1 MSCWFKRMLAITLAA
16 VLLISAAPTIS
27 FAAQKNAEVTPATIG
42 TIDAIDDGDTN
53 YRFIEPVK
61 HQKTVPE
68 GYTGIYTPDDLN
80 RVRDN
85 LTGNYI
91 LMNDIDMSDWGGW
104 EPIGNGSYIPVT
116 INDEDNFNEV
126 KAKHRVLY
134 EYTRTNGYSIIDN
147 YNSSFTTYYYIS
159 SFLGNFNGNGYE
171 IHNLMINLQLSAPDL
186 HDMSYAGLF
195 GFIEGSIKNTGLV
208 NSNFRVLSDS
218 RYTSVGGLSGS
229 CRKAEIKNC
238 YNTGFL
244 NVHIQGRKTDPNNL
258 DFTHIGGIS
267 GYIVECSSDISSC
280 YNNATIN
287 VTTDS
292 LKYAIYTGGILGYSD
307 INDNTPLTNCYNK
320 GDISVISDEHNYST
334 ITCGGIAGR
343 FGKEIVNCC
352 NTGDI
357 YSTGS
362 TGGSEIGG
370 IVGLSSGA
378 IDSCYN
384 SGKVSTCFSEHD
396 GRSACIGGL
405 YGEYHGEVGISD
417 SYNIGSINVVKEV
430 GSQLLYAGGLG
441 GKFGGS
447 AIHLTS
453 YNIGTVQSFGT
464 PGALIGGARDTTT
477 IQNCFYND
485 LFNDPIGNGDNFTL
499 NNVSYLEPEQ
509 FSHQSSFTGFDF
521 ANVWRMDPKLG
532 RPVLRNSVLPD
543 TGEAEQPDPVPGDD
557 TPLNLPVMDD
567 TSAKSFLG
575 FLFNDSSFLKKDIS
589 DEPYYQ
595 LLTGAYQND
604 LGKQLEFGNSFLAII
619 SAQLSAHI
627 KSSAA
632 TQAYLRQSLI
642 HYLKKQLDGMQE
654 IPEQEYNEFL
664 NTQLDHL
671 KEGILDALIGFTE
684 KTTGIVITQS
694 VIDDINMVSSAY
706 SKVMAL
712 PQKVEKFVDS
722 SVAAVQAVFLP
733 LQGELNGRY
742 RYFNLYLQQRR
753 SFEPDDE
760 IFRFIMDYNSWAL
773 RQENGAGALINC
785 LPNVSSWTENIP
797 TIESWAEYVY
807 QLQIALTSQK
817 QSSQFSEGN
826 YKRISIQCPVDIF
839 VSDASGAVVGII
851 KDDKVQSCTDDQIY
865 LALLGESKLVCIP
878 EDAGYQIKI
887 VAREAGVLSYSC
899 QSIDGNRRET
909 ERTNYY
915 DIPLTAGQSFIARSK
930 NHYAALELANE
941 QGEPQETVPGQDTI
955 STQAEKYKVLLSI
968 RGAGTV
974 TGSDLYT
981 KGDYASLTATPEEG
995 YSFDG
1000 WYLKGQKL
1008 SDEASG
1014 YGFTVKESRT
1024 IEARFVPIKISVT
1037 GITLSKTTLTMESES
1052 KTELQ
1057 AIITPA
1063 DATDQTVVWSSSDE
1077 FVVTVNQAGQLI
1089 AHKSGTA
1096 IITATSLDSNYTAS
1110 CTVTVKDPIPP
1121 QVTITSN
1128 GKDAGDVLYV
1138 KLPSIWDA
1146 YKKHSVTLDYSLS
1159 NATDV
1164 QSVKWSYANWSVSNP
1179 EATIESPNSAR
1190 TVIRPNGKGI
1200 GARSVWIT
1208 VTITDTKGRTCQ
1220 DTVKVRFY
1228 KFDWQ
1233 K

>member
-1 MSCWFKRMLAITLAA
+1 MSRSFKRMLAITLAA

-27 FAAQKNAEVTPATIG
+27 FAAQKSAEVIPATIG

-68 GYTGIYTPDDLN
+68 GYTGIYTPGDLN

-91 LMNDIDMSDWGGW
+91 LMNNIDMSDWGGW
-104 EPIGNGSYIPVT
+104 EPIGQDEFVSMRIESEEEFNAAKQLYHT
-116 INDEDNFNEV
+116 IYDVHSKVVD
-126 KAKHRVLY
+126 
-134 EYTRTNGYSIIDN
+134 YSP
-147 YNSSFTTYYYIS
+147 TQHTYYYYS
-159 SFLGNFNGNGYE
+159 RFRGNFDGNGYE
-171 IHNLMINLQLSAPDL
+171 IRNLMIHLQSSIEYPK
-186 HDMSYAGLF
+186 HEQTNVGLF
-195 GFIEGSIKNTGLV
+195 GYIEDGIVKNIGIQGIYIHVSSSSRGRLYVGSIAGY
-208 NSNFRVLSDS
+208 SESDI
-218 RYTSVGGLSGS
+218 
-229 CRKAEIKNC
+229 CNC
-238 YNTGFL
+238 YSSG
-244 NVHIQGRKTDPNNL
+244 NVEALINNSEVDYNL
-258 DFTHIGGIS
+258 HSMYIGGIA
-267 GYIVECSSDISSC
+267 GYCHDIDKCHNIATIMGKSEIHFHGSDIF
-280 YNNATIN
+280 
-287 VTTDS
+287 
-292 LKYAIYTGGILGYSD
+292 TGGIVGNSSN
-307 INDNTPLTNCYNK
+307 IHNCYNK
-320 GDISVISDEHNYST
+320 GEIKSINSDS
-334 ITCGGIAGR
+334 
-343 FGKEIVNCC
+343 
-352 NTGDI
+352 
-357 YSTGS
+357 GS
-362 TGGSEIGG
+362 YPEANSGG
-370 IVGLSSGA
+370 IVGCKDA
-378 IDSCYN
+378 FIVNCYN
-384 SGKVSTCFSEHD
+384 SGSIYAESLGSSGSSRAAGIVAGGDT
-396 GRSACIGGL
+396 GIGGTSL
-405 YGEYHGEVGISD
+405 IDQCFNSGSIFSYSNSTAYASGISGHED
-417 SYNIGSINVVKEV
+417 NDKISNSYNYGFINARN
-430 GSQLLYAGGLG
+430 SLFPQHAYAGGLIG
-441 GKFGGS
+441 YS
-447 AIHLTS
+447 SDPIAVAINS
-453 YNIGTVQSFGT
+453 YNVGVVDSTGSIGAIVGWSMTPITVK
-464 PGALIGGARDTTT
+464 
-477 IQNCFYND
+477 NCFYNNP
-485 LFNDPIGNGDNFTL
+485 FHDPIGNGDNFTL

-509 FSHQSSFTGFDF
+509 FSRQSSFTGFDF
-521 ANVWRMDPKLG
+521 ANVWRMDTKLG
-532 RPVLRNSVLPD
+532 RPVLRNSILPD

-567 TSAKSFLG
+567 ASAKSFLG

-589 DEPYYQ
+589 DEPYYH
-595 LLTGAYQND
+595 LLTGAYQNN
-604 LGKQLEFGNSFLAII
+604 LGKQLEIGNSFLTTI

-627 KSSAA
+627 NSSAA

-642 HYLKKQLDGMQE
+642 HYLEKQLDGMQE

-684 KTTGIVITQS
+684 KATGIVITQS

-785 LPNVSSWTENIP
+785 LPNISSWTENIP

-807 QLQIALTSQK
+807 QLQIALANQK
-817 QSSQFSEGN
+817 QSSQFSKGN

-995 YSFDG
+995 YFFDG

-1014 YGFTVKESRT
+1014 YGFTVTESLT

-1037 GITLSKTTLTMESES
+1037 GITLSKTALTLESES
-1052 KTELQ
+1052 KAQLQ

-1063 DATDQTVVWSSSDE
+1063 DATDQTVVWFSSDE

-1096 IITATSLDSNYTAS
+1096 IITATSLDGNYTAS

-1138 KLPSIWDA
+1138 KLPSIWDT

-1159 NATDV
+1159 NAADV

>member
-68 GYTGIYTPDDLN
+68 GYTGIYTPEDLN

-104 EPIGNGSYIPVT
+104 EPIGQ
-116 INDEDNFNEV
+116 DEFVSIRIESEEEFNA
-126 KAKHRVLY
+126 AKQLYHILYNVYQDRV
-134 EYTRTNGYSIIDN
+134 DN
-147 YNSSFTTYYYIS
+147 YDPTQHTYYYFS
-159 SFLGNFNGNGYE
+159 RFRGNFDGNGYE
-171 IHNLMINLQLSAPDL
+171 IHNLMIHLQSSVNTG
-186 HDMSYAGLF
+186 HCKTNAGLF
-195 GFIEGSIKNTGLV
+195 GYTEDGVIKNLGVLGVDVNVLSTSPSGACVGSIIGQSESEIHNCYSTGSINTLIQ
-208 NSNFRVLSDS
+208 NSKKGSSQVLQTGAILGKCSQKISQCYNLAEVHSFSEVSINVSVIDSGGIAGACSDI
-218 RYTSVGGLSGS
+218 
-229 CRKAEIKNC
+229 ENC
-238 YNTGFL
+238 YNTGNIKSF
-244 NVHIQGRKTDPNNL
+244 NL
-258 DFTHIGGIS
+258 GNGS
-267 GYIVECSSDISSC
+267 QSPSAY
-280 YNNATIN
+280 
-287 VTTDS
+287 
-292 LKYAIYTGGILGYSD
+292 
-307 INDNTPLTNCYNK
+307 
-320 GDISVISDEHNYST
+320 
-334 ITCGGIAGR
+334 CGGITASSLGN
-343 FGKEIVNCC
+343 INNC
-352 NTGDI
+352 NNKGNISAKATPA
-357 YSTGS
+357 TW
-362 TGGSEIGG
+362 SEAIAGG
-370 IVGLSSGA
+370 ITAGSRSL
-378 IDSCYN
+378 INSCYN
-384 SGKVSTCFSEHD
+384 SGMI
-396 GRSACIGGL
+396 SACSDSTIYTYPSCAG
-405 YGEYHGEVGISD
+405 GISGRRGETM
-417 SYNIGSINVVKEV
+417 SGIANCYNIGTVKAVNTTYPE
-430 GSQLLYAGGLG
+430 YAHAGGLIG
-441 GKFGGS
+441 YISGKTNHPI
-447 AIHLTS
+447 ANS
-453 YNIGTVQSFGT
+453 YNIGTVQSSNLI
-464 PGALIGGARDTTT
+464 GALVGKTAVPTT

-485 LFNDPIGNGDNFTL
+485 LFNDPIGDGDNFTL

-532 RPVLRNSVLPD
+532 RPVLRNSILPD

-627 KSSAA
+627 NSSAA

-785 LPNVSSWTENIP
+785 LPNISSWTENIP

-1014 YGFTVKESRT
+1014 YGFTVKESLT

>member
-16 VLLISAAPTIS
+16 VLLMSAAPTIS
-27 FAAQKNAEVTPATIG
+27 FAAQKNAEVIPAAIG

-104 EPIGNGSYIPVT
+104 EPIGQ
-116 INDEDNFNEV
+116 DEFVSMRIESEEEFNA
-126 KAKHRVLY
+126 AKQLY
-134 EYTRTNGYSIIDN
+134 HTLYDLHYNAVDYS
-147 YNSSFTTYYYIS
+147 STQHTYYYYS
-159 SFLGNFNGNGYE
+159 RFRGNFDGNGYE
-171 IHNLMINLQLSAPDL
+171 IRNLMIHLQSSVALTR
-186 HDMSYAGLF
+186 AGLF
-195 GFIEGSIKNTGLV
+195 GYAEDGIIKNLGLLNINLLVSSTSSHGAYIGSIIGQSESEIINCYSTGKV
-208 NSNFRVLSDS
+208 EASIHNSKESYDIQSLTIGGIAGLCR
-218 RYTSVGGLSGS
+218 TSIV
-229 CRKAEIKNC
+229 NC
-238 YNTGFL
+238 YNTASINASSDVSWYYGSD
-244 NVHIQGRKTDPNNL
+244 IRS
-258 DFTHIGGIS
+258 GGIA
-267 GYIVECSSDISSC
+267 GSSLSVQD
-280 YNNATIN
+280 
-287 VTTDS
+287 
-292 LKYAIYTGGILGYSD
+292 
-307 INDNTPLTNCYNK
+307 CYNK
-320 GDISVISDEHNYST
+320 GKIKLINSSGGFSPDSAS
-334 ITCGGIAGR
+334 GGIAGSASL
-343 FGKEIVNCC
+343 INNCC
-352 NTGDI
+352 NTGTI
-357 YSTGS
+357 ELFSSPNGPS
-362 TGGSEIGG
+362 KTGGI
-370 IVGLSSGA
+370 SGSVSV
-378 IDSCYN
+378 IEECYN
-384 SGKVSTCFSEHD
+384 SGTVSVYSTSNSST
-396 GRSACIGGL
+396 SAG
-405 YGEYHGEVGISD
+405 GISGGVND
-417 SYNIGSINVVKEV
+417 DRIINC
-430 GSQLLYAGGLG
+430 
-441 GKFGGS
+441 
-447 AIHLTS
+447 
-453 YNIGTVQSFGT
+453 YNIGTVKAANTAYPACAYAGGLIGYISGKTNHPIANSYNIGAVQST
-464 PGALIGGARDTTT
+464 NLTGALVGKTTVPMT

-521 ANVWRMDPKLG
+521 ANVWRMDTKLG
-532 RPVLRNSVLPD
+532 RPVLRNSILPD

-627 KSSAA
+627 NSSAA

-1014 YGFTVKESRT
+1014 YGFTVKESLT

-1057 AIITPA
+1057 AIIAPA

-1128 GKDAGDVLYV
+1128 GEDAGDVLYV

-1164 QSVKWSYANWSVSNP
+1164 QSVKWSYANWSVSKP

>member
-1 MSCWFKRMLAITLAA
+1 
-16 VLLISAAPTIS
+16 
-27 FAAQKNAEVTPATIG
+27 
-42 TIDAIDDGDTN
+42 
-53 YRFIEPVK
+53 
-61 HQKTVPE
+61 
-68 GYTGIYTPDDLN
+68 
-80 RVRDN
+80 
-85 LTGNYI
+85 
-91 LMNDIDMSDWGGW
+91 
-104 EPIGNGSYIPVT
+104 
-116 INDEDNFNEV
+116 
-126 KAKHRVLY
+126 
-134 EYTRTNGYSIIDN
+134 
-147 YNSSFTTYYYIS
+147 
-159 SFLGNFNGNGYE
+159 
-171 IHNLMINLQLSAPDL
+171 
-186 HDMSYAGLF
+186 
-195 GFIEGSIKNTGLV
+195 
-208 NSNFRVLSDS
+208 
-218 RYTSVGGLSGS
+218 
-229 CRKAEIKNC
+229 
-238 YNTGFL
+238 
-244 NVHIQGRKTDPNNL
+244 
-258 DFTHIGGIS
+258 
-267 GYIVECSSDISSC
+267 
-280 YNNATIN
+280 
-287 VTTDS
+287 
-292 LKYAIYTGGILGYSD
+292 
-307 INDNTPLTNCYNK
+307 
-320 GDISVISDEHNYST
+320 
-334 ITCGGIAGR
+334 
-343 FGKEIVNCC
+343 
-352 NTGDI
+352 
-357 YSTGS
+357 
-362 TGGSEIGG
+362 
-370 IVGLSSGA
+370 
-378 IDSCYN
+378 
-384 SGKVSTCFSEHD
+384 
-396 GRSACIGGL
+396 
-405 YGEYHGEVGISD
+405 
-417 SYNIGSINVVKEV
+417 
-430 GSQLLYAGGLG
+430 
-441 GKFGGS
+441 
-447 AIHLTS
+447 
-453 YNIGTVQSFGT
+453 
-464 PGALIGGARDTTT
+464 
-477 IQNCFYND
+477 
-485 LFNDPIGNGDNFTL
+485 
-499 NNVSYLEPEQ
+499 
-509 FSHQSSFTGFDF
+509 
-521 ANVWRMDPKLG
+521 
-532 RPVLRNSVLPD
+532 
-543 TGEAEQPDPVPGDD
+543 
-557 TPLNLPVMDD
+557 
-567 TSAKSFLG
+567 
-575 FLFNDSSFLKKDIS
+575 
-589 DEPYYQ
+589 
-595 LLTGAYQND
+595 
-604 LGKQLEFGNSFLAII
+604 
-619 SAQLSAHI
+619 
-627 KSSAA
+627 
-632 TQAYLRQSLI
+632 
-642 HYLKKQLDGMQE
+642 
-654 IPEQEYNEFL
+654 
-664 NTQLDHL
+664 
-671 KEGILDALIGFTE
+671 
-684 KTTGIVITQS
+684 
-694 VIDDINMVSSAY
+694 
-706 SKVMAL
+706 
-712 PQKVEKFVDS
+712 
-722 SVAAVQAVFLP
+722 
-733 LQGELNGRY
+733 
-742 RYFNLYLQQRR
+742 
-753 SFEPDDE
+753 
-760 IFRFIMDYNSWAL
+760 MDYNSWAL

-941 QGEPQETVPGQDTI
+941 QGEPQETVPGQDII

-1014 YGFTVKESRT
+1014 YGFTVKESLT